1 MKYKFL
7 EIFCIEG
14 TSPRSILNHKDMI
27 FIFNMD
33 FSACLIIEFLKYL
46 NIDIEDIKNYILENF
61 DNLENMKHSLYCFCY
76 PFREITEEELFYF
89 HLKYGKEKCNI
100 LLSTIKE

>member
-33 FSACLIIEFLKYL
+33 RYPIMEFLKYL
-46 NIDIEDIKNYILENF
+46 NIDIEDIKKYILENF